1 MALILTSRV
10 PWRRRPSGLVE
21 IDRSSPL
28 AVGLEALIDV
38 RGGAVLDL
46 VSGAR
51 GAVYGSG
58 TTFGVGTIGDYLRT
72 TGAGG
77 VTLSSPRLSSKA
89 STHVAWMRI
98 VGTPGSYGGVFSIA
112 SGDGSNQTL
121 SLQRQAT
128 LSGLTVYKSSSDS
141 GMTGGAW
148 VDLQT
153 DAPALLS
160 VVSPDSTSSSVLLN
174 GVAYFSGTG
183 STSPGAITSPRLVI
197 GGERS
202 ANTTNTC
209 PVEYC
214 TGGVWSRALSSA
226 EIWALYDPAT
236 RWSLYAPLVRR
247 TYFDI
252 GIGGGGGT
260 TYNESIAVAAD
271 ASLTHAHTLT
281 VSEALAMAVDATMSP
296 VGPLTAAAALGLDAD
311 ATVAKVSALTA
322 GSGIALG
329 ADAAVSPVA
338 ALSAS
343 PAMSL
348 DADVSL
354 AKSTAVAAV
363 EAIALAADATLSK
376 ATTLVAAISLALA
389 ADASL
394 SATDGTNSTYDEAL
408 ALSAD
413 ASLTPTGALIAS
425 LVADYAA
432 DAGLSA
438 ATSATIGEAIGLD
451 LAGALEHVTQAAVA
465 ESIALGLTAVL
476 QLAATA
482 SGDVTYTIL
491 RVAAETLR
499 SARAQNDALRSA
511 HVTGETLQ

>member
-1 MALILTSRV
+1 MALILTSRT
-10 PWRRRPSGLVE
+10 PWRQRPSGIVVPHVGSQAYAGLVGWWYW
-21 IDRSSPL
+21 DGALARDGLTSAGFAPTGTSSSDVDPH
-28 AVGLEALIDV
+28 VGPYLNTAADAYVATTLLGPSGTPGLSV
-38 RGGAVLDL
+38 SAWVL
-46 VSGAR
+46 VPSIANNATIIGAR
-51 GAVYGSG
+51 GNGWK
-58 TTFGVGTIGDYLRT
+58 FGVNGASAGDPLRLT
-72 TGAGG
+72 FFG
-77 VTLSSPRLSSKA
+77 VADQDSSA
-89 STHVAWMRI
+89 SGIAANTWTHVAVTYNKVSVRFFLNGQLVSSHARTTAI
-98 VGTPGSYGGVFSIA
+98 GDTSIYPFFLSAYNNNGTPADNAGCRFVDVRYYQRGRS
-112 SGDGSNQTL
+112 DG
-121 SLQRQAT
+121 
-128 LSGLTVYKSSSDS
+128 
-141 GMTGGAW
+141 
-148 VDLQT
+148 
-153 DAPALLS
+153 
-160 VVSPDSTSSSVLLN
+160 
-174 GVAYFSGTG
+174 
-183 STSPGAITSPRLVI
+183 
-197 GGERS
+197 E
-202 ANTTNTC
+202 
-209 PVEYC
+209 
-214 TGGVWSRALSSA
+214 VWAD
-226 EIWALYDPAT
+226 YDPAT
-236 RWSLYAPLVRR
+236 RWSLYAPVVRLL
-247 TYFDI
+247 YVDL
-252 GIGGGGGT
+252 GGGGGGT

>member
-1 MALILTSRV
+1 MARSFSRGTSDNIAYGHYGALDGASQVALSMWVYPTASTSYDTWLTQSDGSNGVTLQHRTTAAGRV
-10 PWRRRPSGLVE
+10 FVSARNASITPSGYTTSTTALTVNQWNHLVVQFDGTQVTAADRVTVYCNGAAFALTLAGTWPTTLGATAADLKLGTDWTGRLADVAIWNGVVLSPSE
-21 IDRSSPL
+21 IAQL
-28 AVGLEALIDV
+28 ANCRAPDVVRPRGLMFYA
-38 RGGAVLDL
+38 DL
-46 VSGAR
+46 RKGTSDAIAKLPGTV
-51 GAVYGSG
+51 SG
-58 TTFGVGTIGDYLRT
+58 TTLIDHPDRIIRPTAVRR
-72 TGAGG
+72 
-77 VTLSSPRLSSKA
+77 RL
-89 STHVAWMRI
+89 
-98 VGTPGSYGGVFSIA
+98 Y
-112 SGDGSNQTL
+112 
-121 SLQRQAT
+121 
-128 LSGLTVYKSSSDS
+128 
-141 GMTGGAW
+141 
-148 VDLQT
+148 VDL
-153 DAPALLS
+153 
-160 VVSPDSTSSSVLLN
+160 
-174 GVAYFSGTG
+174 
-183 STSPGAITSPRLVI
+183 
-197 GGERS
+197 
-202 ANTTNTC
+202 
-209 PVEYC
+209 
-214 TGGVWSRALSSA
+214 
-226 EIWALYDPAT
+226 
-236 RWSLYAPLVRR
+236 
-247 TYFDI
+247 
-252 GIGGGGGT
+252 GGGGT

-311 ATVAKVSALTA
+311 ATIAKVSALTA

-394 SATDGTNSTYDEAL
+394 SATDGTSSTYDEAL